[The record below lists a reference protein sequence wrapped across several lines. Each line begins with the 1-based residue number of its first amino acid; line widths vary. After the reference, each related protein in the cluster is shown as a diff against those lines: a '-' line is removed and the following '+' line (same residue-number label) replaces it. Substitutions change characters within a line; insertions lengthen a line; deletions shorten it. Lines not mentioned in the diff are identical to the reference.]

1 MSFAN
6 NKVDLFCGNNSFFL
20 SPQTHISHRVVAV
33 EKIRLSQQT
42 MDIQKISNAQKK
54 TISFYFLSYTR
65 ENKKVSR

>member
-1 MSFAN
+1 LWEQQ
-6 NKVDLFCGNNSFFL
+6 LFLISADPYF
-20 SPQTHISHRVVAV
+20 SPSGGAAV